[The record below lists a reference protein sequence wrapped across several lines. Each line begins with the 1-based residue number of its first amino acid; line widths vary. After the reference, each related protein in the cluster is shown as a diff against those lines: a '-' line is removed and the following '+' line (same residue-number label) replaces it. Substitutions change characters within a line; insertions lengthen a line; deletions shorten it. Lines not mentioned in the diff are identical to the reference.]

1 MRYILDYK
9 IIDQLVRF
17 MQLITSENMQLEFA
31 MLIQTMS
38 IVFMSCINSDDDN
51 CLYVTEFMD
60 FFQNYVSMKEE
71 NHMGA
76 WMIQIMLELIQDR
89 HYSHF
94 LQMVG

>member
-1 MRYILDYK
+1 
-9 IIDQLVRF
+9 

-71 NHMGA
+71 VSVNWQA
-76 WMIQIMLELIQDR
+76 YIKITPWVSFLLI
-89 HYSHF
+89 
-94 LQMVG
+94 L